1 MRRVLLALCLLAPA
15 IGVVSTARAADPPIV
30 SQRYVRSFD
39 GTPIFTTLF
48 VPRGAS
54 ATNKVPV
61 VLRAHGWGG
70 WGQTELHGTLKA
82 IVDAGYAVLTWD
94 ARGFGRSGGR
104 SHVDALEVEG
114 RDVQT
119 LISWLAAQPMIRTQA
134 PGDPVVG
141 MSGPSYGGAIQLATA
156 AIDRRVDAITP
167 EITWYDLR
175 YSLFPNGVTKRGAW
189 PDALFASGFAARN
202 ATPEWLLARS
212 LAGYGE
218 RHVIRAPTLVVQGTV
233 DELFNV
239 NEGVRIDDYLE
250 AHGVPHRFLVFCG
263 GHGTCRH
270 PGPDREYIDAAVVRW
285 FDRWLRG
292 RADVDVGPAAE
303 YRTNDGRWK
312 AADDFPPSDVRPL
325 VASGAGNVAP
335 TLTIPAVTAVA
346 APLDVVG
353 LPRASID
360 VHGGAPGGTL
370 FLKLVERETG
380 EVLSNQEL
388 PLRTTASHLEAELI
402 GVAHTLAP
410 GRHLDLVVRADRP
423 VVVSVVATIPVRAIL
438 GS

>member
-1 MRRVLLALCLLAPA
+1 MRRVVLALCLLAPA
-15 IGVVSTARAADPPIV
+15 IGVVTTARAAEPPAV
-30 SQRYVRSFD
+30 TQQYLRSFD

-54 ATNKVPV
+54 ATNRVPV

-70 WGQTELHGTLKA
+70 AGQTRVEGTLKA
-82 IVDAGYAVLTWD
+82 LVDAGYAVLTWD

-104 SHVDALEVEG
+104 SHVDALDVEG

-119 LISWLAAQPMIRTQA
+119 LVSWLATRSVIRTQGA
-134 PGDPVVG
+134 GDPVVG
-141 MSGPSYGGAIQLATA
+141 MSGPSYGGAIQLAAA
-156 AIDRRVDAITP
+156 AIDRRIDAIAP
-167 EITWYDLR
+167 EITWFDLR

-189 PDALFASGFAARN
+189 ADALFASGFAARN

-218 RHVIRAPTLVVQGTV
+218 RLPIRAPTLVVQGTV

-239 NEGVRIDDYLE
+239 NEGVRVDDYLE
-250 AHGVPHRFLVFCG
+250 SHGVPHRFVVFCG

-270 PGPDREYIDAAVVRW
+270 PGPDREHVDAAVVRW

-292 RADVDVGPAAE
+292 RTDVDVGPPAE

-312 AADDFPPSDVRPL
+312 GVDDFPPSDTRPL
-325 VASGAGNVAP
+325 VATGAGNVTP
-335 TLTIPAVTAVA
+335 PLSVPAVA
-346 APLDVVG
+346 AVGTPLDVVG
-353 LPRASID
+353 LPRVSID
-360 VHGGAPGGTL
+360 IHGGVPGGTL
-370 FLKLVERETG
+370 FVKLVDRETG
-380 EVLSNQEL
+380 EVLSNQEVLL
-388 PLRTTASHLEAELI
+388 PATSSHIEAELI

-410 GRHLDLVVRADRP
+410 GHHLDLVVRGERP
-423 VVVSVVATIPVRAIL
+423 AVVSIVATVPVRATL
-438 GS
+438 AA